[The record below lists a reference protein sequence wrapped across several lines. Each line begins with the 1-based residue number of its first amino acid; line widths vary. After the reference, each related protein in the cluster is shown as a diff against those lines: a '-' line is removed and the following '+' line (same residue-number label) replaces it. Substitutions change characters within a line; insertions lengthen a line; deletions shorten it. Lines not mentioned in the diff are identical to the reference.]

1 MIHPSSMYS
10 EVTQKV
16 ELFHFG
22 ELHHKL
28 EFIGNWNF
36 YCCYHFLE
44 THQGLP
50 VFKCH

>member
-1 MIHPSSMYS
+1 MIHPSMYS
-10 EVTQKV
+10 EVTHKV
-16 ELFHFG
+16 ELAHFG

-28 EFIGNWNF
+28 EFLGNRNV

-44 THQGLP
+44 IHQGFS